1 MVVWC
6 TEVTHMLR
14 HYLSLSI
21 KVLLRR
27 KVFTIISLFG
37 IVATLTV
44 FVVIAAL
51 LDHSF
56 GPGAPETNRDRMLS
70 VMRVNMFGQG
80 LRMSAHGSYSLF
92 DQYARDLPG
101 VEAMTIFTN
110 STATDSFVDGRKQ
123 RLALKRTDAGFW
135 RVFDFTFLEGRPYE
149 TRDVENADFVAVITR
164 TARQRLLG
172 GTAAVGRTVEVDGQ
186 VFRVVGVVA
195 DVSEMRALPYSDV
208 WVPVTTSKTPLDV
221 SGLLGRYQAAVVARD
236 RASLPLIRDEFNSR
250 LARVEVPSGAS
261 VVVAPF
267 ETQFEGFA
275 RQLLSD
281 ENRSSKAPLLAG
293 LMTAAGVLLAL
304 LPAVNLVNLNVSRI
318 LERRSEIGVRKAFGA
333 SSRALVGQFLI
344 ENVLLTLVGAA
355 LAFIA
360 SVAVL
365 EAINQSGLIA
375 HAQLSVNRR
384 VFLSGVA
391 VAVAFG
397 IISGAYPAWRMS
409 RLHPVAALKG
419 QAR

>member
-1 MVVWC
+1 
-6 TEVTHMLR
+6 MLR
-14 HYLSLSI
+14 HYLTLSI

-56 GPGAPETNRDRMLS
+56 GPGAPETHRDRMLS
-70 VMRVNMFGQG
+70 VMRVNMFGDG

-92 DQYARDLPG
+92 DRHARDLPD
-101 VEAMTIFTN
+101 VEAMSIFTN
-110 STATDSFVDGRKQ
+110 SISSDSFVDGRKQ
-123 RLALKRTDAGFW
+123 RIALKRTDAGFW

-149 TRDVENADFVAVITR
+149 TRDVENGDFVAVITT

-172 GTAAVGRTVEVDGQ
+172 GTPAIGRTIEVDGQ

-195 DVSEMRALPYSDV
+195 DVSEMRALPYSEV
-208 WVPVTTSKTPLDV
+208 WVPVTTSKTPLDAP
-221 SGLLGRYQAAVVARD
+221 GLLGGYQAAVVAHD
-236 RASLPLIRDEFNSR
+236 RASLPAIRDEFNSR
-250 LARVEVPSGAS
+250 LARIEVPSGAS
-261 VVVAPF
+261 LVIAPF

-275 RQLLSD
+275 RQLMSD
-281 ENRSSKAPLLAG
+281 ENQASKAPMLAG
-293 LMTAAGVLLAL
+293 LMMTAGLLLAL

-333 SSRALVGQFLI
+333 SSRALIGQFLV

-355 LAFIA
+355 LAFVV
-360 SVAVL
+360 SMGVL
-365 EAINQSGLIA
+365 EAINQSGMIA
-375 HAQLSVNRR
+375 HAQLALNRR
-384 VFLSGVA
+384 VFLGGA
-391 VAVAFG
+391 AIAIAFG
-397 IISGAYPAWRMS
+397 VVSGAYPAWRMS

-419 QAR
+419 QSR